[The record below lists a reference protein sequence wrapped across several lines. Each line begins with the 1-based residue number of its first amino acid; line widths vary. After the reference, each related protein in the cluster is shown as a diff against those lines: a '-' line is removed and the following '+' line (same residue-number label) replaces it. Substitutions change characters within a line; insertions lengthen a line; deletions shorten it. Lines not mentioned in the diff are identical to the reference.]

1 MWFVDYSC
9 TYTCLRTY
17 IHTSQDKINYSELF
31 CAWTLCYCTCQF
43 PKSLC
48 TIIYSV
54 GTIMSTAVIRAMFFK
69 LEESSAYRVKKTL
82 HCVVKTRLCSQATE
96 VNKRQPLHVCL
107 CTLKASQR
115 RLLRQ
120 DNRLQCVVSLHDNF
134 SRLSYVKHLWQ
145 S

>member
-1 MWFVDYSC
+1 M
-9 TYTCLRTY
+9 TNMY
-17 IHTSQDKINYSELF
+17 IHDVYVHIYTHHKTRSITQNYFVLEL
-31 CAWTLCYCTCQF
+31 CGIALANLYVLIC
-43 PKSLC
+43 
-48 TIIYSV
+48 SV

-82 HCVVKTRLCSQATE
+82 HRVVKTRLCSQATE

-134 SRLSYVKHLWQ
+134 SKLSYVKHL
-145 S
+145 